1 MANSFLPS
9 LWSMREILR
18 TYLADKHVE
27 LTEEQFNKWISQ
39 FIERKVKKHEFVLS
53 EGEISK
59 HIFFTVHGCLRLYAV
74 DNKGK
79 EHIMQFAPENWWIGD
94 IESSSNRSPS
104 SYFIDALED
113 SDILSM
119 DIISWDK
126 TMTEI
131 PPLAILFQRLMQN
144 RQTASQKRIITS
156 MSATSEE
163 RYLEFMKTYPSLAQR
178 IPQHMIASYL
188 GITPESLS
196 RIRKQMV
203 SR

>member
-1 MANSFLPS
+1 
-9 LWSMREILR
+9 MREVLR
-18 TYLADKHVE
+18 KYLSEKKVL
-27 LTEEQFNKWISQ
+27 LTDEQFSKWSST
-39 FIERKVKKHEFVLS
+39 FVERKIKKHDFLLK
-53 EGEISK
+53 EGEVAK
-59 HIFFTVHGCLRLYAV
+59 HSFFTVSGCLRMYTI
-74 DNKGK
+74 DGKGK

-94 IESSSNRSPS
+94 IESSSNQAPS
-104 SYFIDALED
+104 AYFIDALED

-119 DIISWDK
+119 DIVSWDRY
-126 TMTEI
+126 MNEI
-131 PPLAILFQRLMQN
+131 PQLALLFQRLMQN

-163 RYLEFMKTYPSLAQR
+163 RYMQFMKTYPSLAQR